1 MAKLKIGANTIFAG
15 GSKAFSFID
24 DRIYGYTG
32 SVSVDNNETTLFDSQ
47 TGKAY
52 VIAKFQP
59 VYFDTASTDDATF
72 ILKFNGVNVYT
83 CTVAESNKGTP
94 FQLVDL
100 IIPPLTQVTL
110 TGYDRTGTG
119 PINIGGIFT
128 GRVYA

>member
-32 SVSVDNNETTLFDSQ
+32 AVNADNNETTLFESQ

-52 VIAKFQP
+52 AVAKFQP
-59 VYFDTASTDDATF
+59 VYFSTSSTDDATF

-83 CTVAESNKGTP
+83 CTVTSSTTDTP

-100 IIPPLTQVTL
+100 IIPPLTLVTL
-110 TGYDRTGTG
+110 TGYNRTDTST
-119 PINIGGIFT
+119 IAIGGIFT